1 MPPYSTRNPRPMQQQ
16 PSARR
21 TWAPQQPA
29 APIER
34 PSYSPSQYQQAII
47 NWLMTGTG
55 NALVDA
61 KAGSGKTS
69 TLCMLSDVIPN
80 DARTRAAFLAFNRPI
95 ADELKRRLPSHV
107 QAATWHSVC
116 RSALL
121 RMPEFARFANVRSW
135 VNGSKFHVLFDMIV
149 NTYMDGEK
157 FRSGTKQL
165 VGLMKANALL
175 PDCMDADIMTLI
187 EHFEIDFDEA
197 SADGGVE
204 QGVRMAREVL
214 TLNNSMLDVI
224 DFDDMLYFAYI
235 MNAPLMK
242 YTHVFIDEAQDT
254 NLIQRRLLARLLSA
268 SSRLIAVGD
277 PQQAIYGFRGA
288 DSEAMNN
295 IADEFACE
303 RFPLSISYRCPRK
316 VIALAQRIVPAIE
329 ARENAPEG
337 TVKKL
342 DTFNLS
348 DFTSKDLVVCR
359 NTAPLISLGFRF
371 LRAHKPVRIMGREI
385 GEQLVSLIQKM
396 RAADVE
402 QLADSLDTYTNR
414 EIEKAL
420 KKRQENRAEQ
430 LGDQRDAVIAII
442 EGLPE
447 GARTVYEVIAVIR
460 KLFTDEGAANQT
472 TLSTVHKA
480 KGMESHTVFILDGHL
495 MPSKW
500 AKQAWQQ
507 VQEQNLKY
515 VAVTRA
521 LDSLFFVKST
531 QIQ

>member
-1 MPPYSTRNPRPMQQQ
+1 VRVTHHTSKGSTWWGQPVAVGARSMATARKHEQHSAATVRATLHPHHASTVQHVKQNARTASALNCPFHPQWVLTPLTPVVHTMGVQRHTPLALAETGPHTGAHDMPPYSSRNPRPMKQQTR
-16 PSARR
+16 A
-21 TWAPQQPA
+21 WAPQQAP

-34 PSYSPSQYQQAII
+34 PSYTPSAYQQAII
-47 NWLMTGTG
+47 DWLLTGTG

-121 RMPEFARFANVRSW
+121 RMPEFARFANVRTW

-157 FRSGTKQL
+157 FRSGVRQL

-175 PDCMDADIMTLI
+175 PDASESDIMNLV
-187 EHFEIDFDEA
+187 ERFEIDFDEA
-197 SADGGVE
+197 SADGGIE
-204 QGVRMAREVL
+204 QGITMAREVL
-214 TLNNSMLDVI
+214 TLNNSMLDMI

-254 NLIQRRLLARLLSA
+254 NLIQRRLLARLLGTT
-268 SSRLIAVGD
+268 SRLIAVGD
-277 PQQAIYGFRGA
+277 PSQAIYGFRGA

-295 IADEFACE
+295 IAEEFNCA

-316 VIALAQRIVPAIE
+316 VIELAQRIVPTIE
-329 ARENAPEG
+329 ARDNAPDG

-342 DTFNLS
+342 DTFTLT
-348 DFTSKDLVVCR
+348 DFTSKGLGGVPQHC
-359 NTAPLISLGFRF
+359 TAHLARLPFPTCTQAS
-371 LRAHKPVRIMGREI
+371 AHHGP
-385 GEQLVSLIQKM
+385 
-396 RAADVE
+396 
-402 QLADSLDTYTNR
+402 
-414 EIEKAL
+414 
-420 KKRQENRAEQ
+420 
-430 LGDQRDAVIAII
+430 RD
-442 EGLPE
+442 
-447 GARTVYEVIAVIR
+447 
-460 KLFTDEGAANQT
+460 
-472 TLSTVHKA
+472 
-480 KGMESHTVFILDGHL
+480 
-495 MPSKW
+495 W
-500 AKQAWQQ
+500 
-507 VQEQNLKY
+507 
-515 VAVTRA
+515 
-521 LDSLFFVKST
+521 
-531 QIQ
+531 